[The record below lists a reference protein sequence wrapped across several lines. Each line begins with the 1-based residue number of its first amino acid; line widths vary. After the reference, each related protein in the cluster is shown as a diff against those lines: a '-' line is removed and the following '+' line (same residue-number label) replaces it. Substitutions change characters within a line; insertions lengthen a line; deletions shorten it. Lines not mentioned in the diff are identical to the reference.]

1 MLLIIYRQG
10 LFNSK
15 HIMSDIIYTIMKK
28 IFLFSITLFSV
39 LIFFS
44 CKTENSKSK
53 AKSITSSSE
62 IEISKTELL
71 NKIKGGWAGQVIGC
85 TYGGPTEFKWN
96 GTMIDDHIPI
106 PWDDTRMLW
115 YYENSPGLYDDVYM
129 DLTFVDVF
137 RKYGIDAP
145 DSLHAITFAN
155 AEYPLWHANQAARY
169 NILSG
174 IMPPESGYWKNNP
187 HADDIDF
194 QIEADFAGLM
204 SPGMVNSAVEICN
217 RIGRIM
223 NYGDGLYGGMYV
235 AAMYSLAFVHDD
247 IEFIVEEALKVIPEQ
262 SDFYQCIYDVIK
274 SYKSNPDDW
283 KFAWFEAQKRWTH
296 DIGCPDGVFMPFNID
311 AKINAAYI
319 VIGLLYVKGD
329 FDIAPMYSFDDRRTI
344 AAHFSL
350 GVAIPY
356 GNSDI
361 LPFEKRYF
369 GGGANSVRGWSTRTL
384 GPGTYSADSAL
395 HDFGNK
401 VGEVKL
407 DFSVEY
413 RRKITKLIE
422 LAGFVDAGNIWTIK
436 DYVDQPGGL
445 FSINDFYKELGV
457 AYGVGV
463 RLDLNFLL
471 LRLDFG
477 MKAHNPALPIGSR
490 WTVFKPDIG
499 RDLAFHFAIGYP
511 F

>member
-319 VIGLLYVKGD
+319 VIGLLYGKGD
-329 FDIAPMYSFDDRRTI
+329 YGATIDISTRCGYDSDCNPAN
-344 AAHFSL
+344 AAGIL
-350 GVAIPY
+350 GTMIGYDAIPEY
-356 GNSDI
+356 WK
-361 LPFEKRYF
+361 L
-369 GGGANSVRGWSTRTL
+369 GGGNAYKIYDKNDKEIKNVTSDMGFTAGDTINPTQL
-384 GPGTYSADSAL
+384 
-395 HDFGNK
+395 
-401 VGEVKL
+401 L
-407 DFSVEY
+407 DHYHF
-413 RRKITKLIE
+413 
-422 LAGFVDAGNIWTIK
+422 
-436 DYVDQPGGL
+436 
-445 FSINDFYKELGV
+445 
-457 AYGVGV
+457 
-463 RLDLNFLL
+463 LNFLDGIRKGTALNADINVGCISSTLAL
-471 LRLDFG
+471 LGNIAQRTKSSFMTNPVNGRILDNKEAQS
-477 MKAHNPALPIGSR
+477 M
-490 WTVFKPDIG
+490 WG
-499 RDLAFHFAIGYP
+499 REYQKGWEMTI
-511 F
+511 